1 MKTDMLPLVN
11 YVVND
16 QGKVVFV
23 QLSVQDWDSFVEEYN
38 RLKNLTIF
46 KERLKTAFREIRQI
60 QKGEKKGTSLT
71 EFLNEL

>member
-1 MKTDMLPLVN
+1 MKTDMLPPVN

-16 QGKVVFV
+16 QVKVVFV
-23 QLSVQDWDSFVEEYN
+23 QLSVQDWDSFVEDYN

>member
-1 MKTDMLPLVN
+1 MPKIMLPPIN

-16 QGKVVFV
+16 KGKPVFV
-23 QLSVQDWDSFVEEYN
+23 QLTVQDWDNFVEDYN
-38 RLKNLTIF
+38 RLKNLAVF
-46 KERLKTAFREIRQI
+46 KERFKTVFREISQI

>member
-1 MKTDMLPLVN
+1 MKTDMLPPVN

>member
-1 MKTDMLPLVN
+1 MKTDMLPPVN

-16 QGKVVFV
+16 QEKVVFV